1 MYRLIESTDYPAL
14 LARYLQDYDHY
25 SRADPLGDTPLIVPT
40 LPVGNI
46 LIQTLASQ
54 RGIAA
59 GITLRLWHNYE
70 WMLVERITGK
80 SRSSSQAPLG
90 NTAIR
95 WELFSYL
102 YQHGNTILADPG
114 HPQHALLRGLYPDT
128 DTITHDH
135 TRRLWVYSG
144 QLANLY
150 STYLNQRPEWLSAW
164 QNADPPP
171 LDALLKND
179 SLQQLPPQIADH
191 YRALYH

>member
-46 LIQTLASQ
+46 LIQSLASQ

-128 DTITHDH
+128 DKITHDH

-179 SLQQLPPQIADH
+179 SLQQLPPQIA
-191 YRALYH
+191 AN